1 MKKKFFKVVIVCLAM
16 VWGASSVSAHTMYI
30 QPSHFQVH
38 KGKSS
43 PFFFCYGHR
52 VPVDDGI
59 RAKKLQKVM
68 VIPPKGEARTIALRD
83 ETGLHSYMVDYNMPG
98 TWMVAAR
105 TTPGFYTVY
114 VDQKGRE
121 HHVIKSLDHVKDK
134 AQKIIMSLFVKQ
146 YSKSYVSCGEPSKG
160 PMPAAGLALELVPVN
175 DLFSLKPGQTL
186 EVEILKDGKPFD
198 GEGAWSATYNG
209 FSTGMGEMYYPSAK
223 LKGSRFSMVVDHPGR
238 WFVRYSTTQKAP
250 ESKKD
255 QYHEL
260 KLSTSMVFQVE
271 TQRKK

>member
-1 MKKKFFKVVIVCLAM
+1 MTFMVSMATVWAIASAM
-16 VWGASSVSAHTMYI
+16 AHTMYI
-30 QPSHFQVH
+30 QPSHFQVS

-59 RAKKLQKVM
+59 RAQKLQQVV
-68 VIPPKGEARTIALRD
+68 VIPPGGEARTIVLRD
-83 ETGLHSYMVDYNMPG
+83 ETGLHSCMVDYDMPG

-114 VDQKGRE
+114 LDEKGRE

-134 AQKIIMSLFVKQ
+134 AQKILMSLFVKQ
-146 YSKSYVSCGEPSKG
+146 YSKSYVVCDKSSNGS
-160 PMPAAGLALELVPVN
+160 MPVAGLDLELVPAA
-175 DLFSLKPGQTL
+175 DLFSMKPGQTL
-186 EVEILKDGKPFD
+186 EIQILKDKKPYEGK
-198 GEGAWSATYNG
+198 GAWSATYAG
-209 FSTGMGEMYYPSAK
+209 FSTCSEDMYYPASK
-223 LKGSRFSMVVDHPGR
+223 VKGSRFSILIDQPGR
-238 WFVRYSTTQKAP
+238 WFVRYVTGQEAP
-250 ESKKD
+250 ESKKE

-271 TQRKK
+271 NQRKRK